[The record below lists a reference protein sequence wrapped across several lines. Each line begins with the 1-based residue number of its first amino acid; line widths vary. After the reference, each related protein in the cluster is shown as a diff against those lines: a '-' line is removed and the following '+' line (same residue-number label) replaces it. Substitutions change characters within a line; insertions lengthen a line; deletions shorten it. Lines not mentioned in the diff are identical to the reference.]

1 MDAEGFYPGPEAP
14 VTSVSLEL
22 LPSCSF
28 PGHQKAD
35 NNAWGQRPRSWPS
48 CQKVSLCLPG
58 PALQAEKPGAAL
70 GMSTPTLQPRRGRRD
85 VGLKVAEPH
94 LAAGRARPGSEHLF
108 SLPLMRPRPG
118 EDEVGRL
125 EHRGKFSARCK
136 RRSGGVSE
144 PRGAPSSQREEG
156 KLTPAERQGREDKHA
171 CDRSENPQDRRR
183 GPLPEVA
190 VGVDNPKPGRL
201 NPLLLAFY
209 RLLAAEHSQGEFVD
223 PGLEHGPELA
233 LHEASLAQAHLG
245 LREDLVSSGRA
256 SLHFDRGAR
265 HTSG

>member
-1 MDAEGFYPGPEAP
+1 MWGLRWQ
-14 VTSVSLEL
+14 SLI
-22 LPSCSF
+22 
-28 PGHQKAD
+28 
-35 NNAWGQRPRSWPS
+35 
-48 CQKVSLCLPG
+48 V
-58 PALQAEKPGAAL
+58 
-70 GMSTPTLQPRRGRRD
+70 
-85 VGLKVAEPH
+85 
-94 LAAGRARPGSEHLF
+94 AAGRARPGSEHLF

-118 EDEVGRL
+118 KDEVGRL

-171 CDRSENPQDRRR
+171 CDRSENPSDRRR

-233 LHEASLAQAHLG
+233 LHKAGLAQAHLG

-256 SLHFDRGAR
+256 SLHFDRGVHRGLLAGGGDR
-265 HTSG
+265 LRRLLGRRGRRRGGLRVLAPRRSRGRWRLLLLELLKLLELLELGVQG